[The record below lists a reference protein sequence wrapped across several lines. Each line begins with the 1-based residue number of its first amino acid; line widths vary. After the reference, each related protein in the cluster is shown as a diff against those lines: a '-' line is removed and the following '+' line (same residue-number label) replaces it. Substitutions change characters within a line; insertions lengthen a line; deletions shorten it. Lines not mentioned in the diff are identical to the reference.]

1 MPETE
6 AALAARAE
14 LEKLT
19 KEEII
24 ERFIAAAED
33 FERRQESREP
43 RRARPEDALMVSAL
57 LDLHRAALH
66 AVQPDAQ
73 RFLNAAL
80 KLGGPL
86 ADSILAD

>member
-24 ERFIAAAED
+24 ERFIED